1 MNVLELRTELASLLS
16 ASLGT
21 YTLPNGATT
30 PAIAV
35 RSSGDSLSAGTSV
48 TGLEVVIIRDPNLTP
63 IPQYAESGALRTW
76 TVFLV
81 DWSDAVDLE
90 PIGAYIIEAYAGTA
104 VSTVAVP
111 KGTGPQNQMRITI
124 QSNAV
129 PPSGFPAYDPV
140 RFPTVDALG
149 FALDAG
155 ITVGAGQLA
164 WDTQDQTLHLGL
176 VGGITAHLGSET
188 IVLCRNNSNSV
199 TIPKG
204 TAVRFAGSV
213 GNSGRL
219 KVAPMVADGT
229 LPGYVFFGVT
239 DQAIAGAADGYVTT
253 FGKIRGIN
261 TSAYVDGDIL
271 WCNPAVAGGFTKV
284 EPQAPN
290 LKLAVAAV
298 VNAANNGIIFVR
310 STAGARLRDLH
321 DVEVGTPTDGQVLAW
336 NAAATRW
343 QPAAAAATTLSALTD
358 VEVSTKTSQSLLYYD
373 SSAGKWKGDSLQTI
387 LTLTDGGNF

>member
-1 MNVLELRTELASLLS
+1 VNVLELRTELASLLS

-21 YTLPNGATT
+21 YTLPNGSTT

-35 RSSGDSLSAGTSV
+35 RSSGQALSAGTTV
-48 TGLEVVIIRDPNLTP
+48 TGLEVVVIRDPDLTP
-63 IPQYAESGALRTW
+63 IPQYAESGALRSW

-90 PIGAYIIEAYAGTA
+90 PIGAYIVEAYAGTA
-104 VSTVAVP
+104 VSTLAVP

-149 FALDAG
+149 FTLDAG
-155 ITVGAGQLA
+155 IEVSTGQLT
-164 WDTQDQTLHLGL
+164 WSVDEGTLELGKT
-176 VGGITAHLGSET
+176 GGISNYIGAET
-188 IVLCRNNSNSV
+188 MVLCRNNSNSV

-204 TAVRFAGSV
+204 TAVMFAGTV
-213 GNSGRL
+213 GASGRL
-219 KVAPMVADGT
+219 KVAPMVSNGS

-239 DQAIAGAADGYVTT
+239 DQAIAGASDGYVTT
-253 FGKIRGIN
+253 FGKIKGVN
-261 TSAYVDGDIL
+261 TAAYVDGDIL
-271 WCNPAVAGGFTKV
+271 WCNPATAGGFTKV

-298 VNAANNGIIFVR
+298 VRATNNGTIFVR
-310 STAGARLRDLH
+310 STAGSRLQDLH
-321 DVEVGTPTDGQVLAW
+321 DVEANGTKDNGDTLEWV
-336 NAAATRW
+336 AASSRW
-343 QPAAAAATTLSALTD
+343 QPTD
-358 VEVSTKTSQSLLYYD
+358 R
-373 SSAGKWKGDSLQTI
+373 
-387 LTLTDGGNF
+387 LTLLEARVTALEA